1 MLTRIIIYIALNI
14 CQFWVYET
22 RSLCD
27 VFNVKSLTRAAV
39 NQKPWMH
46 PWQII
51 IPACEMA
58 LYILKRHPRSN
69 EWRCYL
75 RIVARA
81 ELQYVLVHLYIWC
94 VYSWIKLYYHMLYE
108 TFCGPFLLP
117 QSFSII
123 IFYYFCYNNKSGSSN
138 SIIRSNFVANNN

>member
-39 NQKPWMH
+39 HQKPWMH

-51 IPACEMA
+51 IPACEMP

-69 EWRCYL
+69 EWRCSL

-81 ELQYVLVHLYIWC
+81 ELQYVYLYIWC

-108 TFCGPFLLP
+108 TFCGFFYSLKVFLLL
-117 QSFSII
+117 FFI
-123 IFYYFCYNNKSGSSN
+123 IFVTTINQAAPT
-138 SIIRSNFVANNN
+138 RSNFVANNN